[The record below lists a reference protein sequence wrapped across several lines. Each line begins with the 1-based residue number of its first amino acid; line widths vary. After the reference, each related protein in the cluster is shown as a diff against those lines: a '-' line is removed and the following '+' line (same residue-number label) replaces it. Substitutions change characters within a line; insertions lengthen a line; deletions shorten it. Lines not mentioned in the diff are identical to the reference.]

1 MKAPLS
7 WLKDFVEI
15 DLSIGELAHL
25 VTMAGM
31 EVEEIQII
39 GLPMPAQGHGGLQ
52 GDGVVV
58 GP

>member
-15 DLSIGELAHL
+15 DLPIAELAHL

-31 EVEEIQII
+31 EVEEIKII
-39 GLPMPAQGHGGLQ
+39 GLPMPAPGSV
-52 GDGVVV
+52 DAK
-58 GP
+58 